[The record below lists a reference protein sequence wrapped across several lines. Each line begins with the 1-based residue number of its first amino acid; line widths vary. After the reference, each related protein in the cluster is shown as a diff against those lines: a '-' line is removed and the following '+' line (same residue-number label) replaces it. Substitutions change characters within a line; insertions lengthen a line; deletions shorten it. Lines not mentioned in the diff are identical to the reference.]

1 MTFSGLHTLLRPK
14 DGACE
19 FSERYHI
26 LNPKEEAIYPPAS
39 PKNLKYL
46 ASTVKKREV
55 YKDPGSGHIP
65 SKQWPDSLC
74 CFLNYRPRAARCLP
88 SYPPGLRW
96 DISLQKA
103 LSAHQA
109 QGGRVMPCFHGFVS
123 HQART
128 RILPLDPWPRALS
141 NGSH

>member
-1 MTFSGLHTLLRPK
+1 MKPE
-14 DGACE
+14 DEACE

-26 LNPKEEAIYPPAS
+26 LNPKEEASYPPAS

-74 CFLNYRPRAARCLP
+74 CFLNYRPRAAVSALLP
-88 SYPPGLRW
+88 TRAEVGHFTAKGPWCTLRPEE
-96 DISLQKA
+96 A
-103 LSAHQA
+103 E
-109 QGGRVMPCFHGFVS
+109 
-123 HQART
+123 
-128 RILPLDPWPRALS
+128 
-141 NGSH
+141 